1 MANKI
6 LPKDNKLPHSHREVS
21 SIMKDIGMEYK
32 TYDACPNDHILYYG
46 ENANLQ
52 QCPVCH
58 TNRYRQDQVSKKV
71 PYKVLRHI
79 PLKPRF
85 ERMFKCKELAKYMDY
100 HAQGRSQDGV
110 MRMVADS
117 KYWKDIEEKWPH
129 LRNEPRNARISLAMD
144 GVNPF
149 GDLRTTYSIWPVLII
164 NNNLPPWMAMKKEH
178 AMLTLIIPGTRTYEC
193 NALLNFI

>member
-1 MANKI
+1 LANKI

-52 QCPVCH
+52 QCPMCH

-85 ERMFKCKELAKYMDY
+85 ERMFKCKELAKWHLHSTNTSLIHGIFIPLILLIKMLCCDSCMQSPLTTHHNHYPPIGIQMFQFASGQVSYAISARKEWFRYM
-100 HAQGRSQDGV
+100 
-110 MRMVADS
+110 
-117 KYWKDIEEKWPH
+117 
-129 LRNEPRNARISLAMD
+129 
-144 GVNPF
+144 
-149 GDLRTTYSIWPVLII
+149 
-164 NNNLPPWMAMKKEH
+164 
-178 AMLTLIIPGTRTYEC
+178 
-193 NALLNFI
+193 